1 MGLNKNTTIT
11 VFLSAIFGALIWI
24 FSPLFT
30 GQIEPW
36 DSQSSYYYISLFS
49 AGVVAG
55 FAYPK
60 RTGAVFSGVVLGQ
73 FLYLFLFLSPG
84 LLALIGIGSMLLFGT
99 LSLAGAIVGTFIG
112 VRYYGGA
119 HDDERA

>member
-84 LLALIGIGSMLLFGT
+84 LLALIGIGSMLFFGT

-119 HDDERA
+119 YDDERA

>member
-1 MGLNKNTTIT
+1 MRLNKNTTIT

-49 AGVVAG
+49 TGVVVG

-60 RTGAVFSGVVLGQ
+60 RIGAVFSGVVLGQ
-73 FLYLFLFLSPG
+73 FLYLSLFLLSGP
-84 LLALIGIGSMLLFGT
+84 LALMGIGSMVFFGM
-99 LSLAGAIVGTFIG
+99 LSLAGAIVGTFFG

-119 HDDERA
+119 YDERA